1 MTTFKC
7 LHWTR
12 LLHICYVYGIFL
24 LPQIWKVRSQC
35 TEGYEFGCVWTHDEK
50 SLLRWVP
57 DSESGESF
65 VRLTECPQNEC
76 GTAVMHS
83 PWLEPRDRE
92 TRLVLHYKLY
102 GTSNVYLRLYLKTE
116 AAGGQQTLFSKE
128 GNYKHTFPKEWKSK
142 EVVIPPVQSRHRLI
156 LKANIPYS
164 TSYVAVKG
172 INLDGTI
179 PIITTTQPPCITEE
193 AEIFPDILDFLDDYE
208 EEDNRADLY
217 RESEDQYDIE
227 KLKNGYTKVMD
238 PYICRSRKP
247 KKMKFR

>member
-179 PIITTTQPPCITEE
+179 PIITN
-193 AEIFPDILDFLDDYE
+193 FLDDYE

>member
-1 MTTFKC
+1 MMRN
-7 LHWTR
+7 L
-12 LLHICYVYGIFL
+12 
-24 LPQIWKVRSQC
+24 SSD
-35 TEGYEFGCVWTHDEK
+35 GY
-50 SLLRWVP
+50 RI
-57 DSESGESF
+57 
-65 VRLTECPQNEC
+65 Q
-76 GTAVMHS
+76 
-83 PWLEPRDRE
+83 
-92 TRLVLHYKLY
+92 
-102 GTSNVYLRLYLKTE
+102 
-116 AAGGQQTLFSKE
+116 
-128 GNYKHTFPKEWKSK
+128 
-142 EVVIPPVQSRHRLI
+142 LI

-179 PIITTTQPPCITEE
+179 PIITSTSTPPPTTTQSSEDEFTTQPPCITEE